1 MKGELFMNR
10 KIVVSFFVLML
21 SVLLSTS
28 LIDAQIPSSGKPVV
42 LDKERYVFE
51 KGKDISFSFIVPAEW
66 TVDESGEAG
75 APLFLYGPKDGNFT
89 ININATIQQV
99 GSMPF
104 KDYVV
109 QAFSTRPDVVK
120 DMTIVSE
127 DNLVI
132 DDHQA
137 YQAVIDYTFNIDGK
151 TLSTRTMQTLMI
163 DRGYGYIFTGS
174 ATKDTFGKYKQIFKD
189 FTDSIKFK

>member
-1 MKGELFMNR
+1 MNR

-21 SVLLSTS
+21 SVILSTS

-151 TLSTRTMQTLMI
+151 TLSTRTMQTLII

>member
-1 MKGELFMNR
+1 MNR
-10 KIVVSFFVLML
+10 KIVLPFL
-21 SVLLSTS
+21 VLLVS
-28 LIDAQIPSSGKPVV
+28 LVLLASLADAQIPSSGNPVV

-51 KGKDISFSFIVPAEW
+51 KGKDLYFSFIVPSEW

-75 APLFLYGPKDGNFT
+75 APLFLYGPEDGNFT

-99 GSMPF
+99 GDMPF
-104 KDYVV
+104 KDYVI
-109 QAFSTRPDVVK
+109 QAFSSKPDVVK

-127 DNLVI
+127 NNLVI

-137 YQAVIDYTFNIDGK
+137 YQAVIDYTFNIEGK
-151 TLSTRTMQTLMI
+151 TISTRTMQTLVI

-189 FTDSIKFK
+189 FTASLKFK

>member
-1 MKGELFMNR
+1 
-10 KIVVSFFVLML
+10 
-21 SVLLSTS
+21 
-28 LIDAQIPSSGKPVV
+28 
-42 LDKERYVFE
+42 
-51 KGKDISFSFIVPAEW
+51 
-66 TVDESGEAG
+66 
-75 APLFLYGPKDGNFT
+75 
-89 ININATIQQV
+89 
-99 GSMPF
+99 MPF

-151 TLSTRTMQTLMI
+151 TLSTRTMQTLII